1 MTRRNLELVE
11 PLRAGARGVTLLE
24 TIDATVTP
32 DGRAPAPHLA
42 AQSPLQPGTHR
53 GAARRRHGAGGR
65 HPRPLPAPRGARRG
79 ARHRAAG
86 RARRRRPGHPART
99 RRAPRLVPPPAR
111 CARRA
116 PEPARRATT
125 APRSPRPKRPS
136 TSSPISGS
144 SWPPRSRSGR
154 RPRSPRAGAIRRGY
168 DAELD
173 ESRDLRDGGKQYIAA
188 LQQRERERTGIPS
201 LKVGYNKVFGYYL
214 EVTHAHASR
223 VPPDYERRQ
232 TLTGAERYVT
242 PELKEY
248 ESKVLSAEERMAS
261 REAELVA
268 ALRDRVGG
276 DVARIQRT
284 AQLLARLDVWS
295 GLAERAV
302 HGRYVR
308 PACHRGLRSVA
319 DRQPAR
325 RHRADDAA
333 RGVHAERRA
342 LHRIGA
348 GAAGDGAQ
356 HGRQEHHP
364 PADRALRGAGA
375 DGRLCPRRRRRNR
388 DRRPALYPRG
398 RQRQPGAGAEHLH
411 GGDGGD
417 QRHPPQRHE
426 RRPWSSSTR
435 SAAAPAPTTAW
446 PSPGRS
452 ASTCTIGS
460 AARRCS
466 PPTITS

>member
-32 DGRAPAPHLA
+32 MGARLLRAWLL
-42 AQSPLQPGTHR
+42 SPLSD
-53 GAARRRHGAGGR
+53 AARIEERLDAVAVLADDT
-65 HPRPLPAPRGARRG
+65 PRPLSAPGGARGG

-86 RARRRRPGHPART
+86 RPRRGGPRHARASSAPSATPSSASPMSSKASADSRAGT
-99 RRAPRLVPPPAR
+99 RAPRS
-111 CARRA
+111 
-116 PEPARRATT
+116 
-125 APRSPRPKRPS
+125 APRSRRS
-136 TSSPISGS
+136 ISSPTWGS
-144 SWPPRSRSGR
+144 CWPARSRNGL
-154 RPRSPRAGAIRRGY
+154 PATLAEGGAIRRGY

-214 EVTHAHASR
+214 EVTHAHTGR
-223 VPPDYERRQ
+223 VPADYERRQ
-232 TLTGAERYVT
+232 TLSGAERYVT

-261 REAELVA
+261 REAELFA
-268 ALRDRVGG
+268 ALRDRIGG

-308 PACHRGLRSVA
+308 PTITAGFGLVA

-325 RHRADDAA
+325 R
-333 RGVHAERRA
+333 
-342 LHRIGA
+342 
-348 GAAGDGAQ
+348 
-356 HGRQEHHP
+356 
-364 PADRALRGAGA
+364 
-375 DGRLCPRRRRRNR
+375 
-388 DRRPALYPRG
+388 
-398 RQRQPGAGAEHLH
+398 
-411 GGDGGD
+411 
-417 QRHPPQRHE
+417 
-426 RRPWSSSTR
+426 SSS
-435 SAAAPAPTTAW
+435 
-446 PSPGRS
+446 G
-452 ASTCTIGS
+452 
-460 AARRCS
+460 
-466 PPTITS
+466 